1 MSIADWQIRPTS
13 NRPMI
18 KNMVKFKKNVPTFSP
33 NPREILEKRRDV
45 FCLSSATPS
54 HHFPV
59 VLFGVKSLPVSLYAP
74 GIHCKLFSTSLRKN
88 LVPGVMYIY
97 ISL

>member
-1 MSIADWQIRPTS
+1 MSIADWQIRPDS
-13 NRPMI
+13 NHPKI
-18 KNMVKFKKNVPTFSP
+18 NMLTTEKNVPTFSP

-45 FCLSSATPS
+45 FLYFTTPS
-54 HHFPV
+54 HYFPV

-74 GIHCKLFSTSLRKN
+74 DIHCKLFSTSLRKN